1 MLTKTEFCVSK
12 SSGTDDY
19 FVMNGY
25 TIRPSNNLKHLG
37 VLWNLKNN
45 VLTMDDENITLLF
58 TP

>member
-1 MLTKTEFCVSK
+1 MLTKP
-12 SSGTDDY
+12 SSVCLRVVELMTI